1 MKILLLNPPFFSR
14 YSRSQRSP
22 AVTKSGTLY
31 YPVWLAYAAAVLEQK
46 GFELKLIDA
55 PAQGLKQEEI
65 VSLAQDYQPDLIVVD
80 TSTPSIYNDVEI
92 AAKLK
97 SILPKSFITLVG
109 THVSAL
115 PEESLN
121 LNQSIDAVAR
131 AEYDYTIAELAEVLT
146 EQGDLT
152 KVSGISFRQA
162 GKIIH
167 NPDRPR
173 ISNLDEI
180 PFVSSVYKKHLNIN
194 QYFFA
199 ASDYPMVQI
208 FTARG
213 CPFQCFF
220 CVYPQ
225 TIHGHLYRTRSA
237 ENVVKEFAYI
247 QEQLPDVRE
256 VVIEDDTFSVDKQ
269 RVRKICQLL
278 IQRKIKLKWNANVRA
293 DLDLDT
299 MRLMK
304 QAGCRLI
311 IIGFESAD
319 QTILDNIQ
327 KGAQVERMDQ
337 FFSDTKKAKLLLHAA
352 FMAGNPGETLETL
365 AKTFA
370 LAKRFM
376 PDTVQF
382 FPLMAYPGTK
392 AYKWAKE
399 NNLLK
404 SERFSDWVTKEGLHN
419 CVLNLPN
426 LSSKELVQWCDI
438 SRKKY
443 YLSFKYLCYKAK
455 QMILQP
461 QEIKRTLRAMFK
473 FRKFLWRGSF
483 DRSQGHKDTKSQVK

>member
-1 MKILLLNPPFFSR
+1 MKILLLNPWFFPR

-31 YPVWLAYAAAVLEQK
+31 YPVWLAYAAAVLEKK
-46 GFELKLIDA
+46 GFAVKLIDA
-55 PAQGLKQEEI
+55 PARGMKQKEI
-65 VSLAQDYQPDLIVVD
+65 AALAQDYQPDLIVVD

-92 AAKLK
+92 AAELK
-97 SILPKSFITLVG
+97 SLLPKSFITLVG

-115 PEESLN
+115 PQESLD

-131 AEYDYTIAELAEVLT
+131 AEYDYTIAELAGVLA
-146 EQGDLT
+146 QKGDLT

-162 GKIIH
+162 GQVIH

-180 PFVSSVYKKHLNIN
+180 PFVSSAYKKHLNIN

-225 TIHGHLYRTRSA
+225 TIHGHLYRTRSP
-237 ENVVKEFAYI
+237 ENVVEEFAYI
-247 QEQLPDVRE
+247 QEQLPEVRE
-256 VVIEDDTFSVDKQ
+256 VVIEDDTFSVDKN
-269 RVRKICQLL
+269 RVRKICDLL
-278 IQRKIKLKWNANVRA
+278 IQRNIKLKWNANVRA

-304 QAGCRLI
+304 KAGCRLI

-327 KGAQVERMDQ
+327 KGAQADRMDQ
-337 FFSDTKKAKLLLHAA
+337 FFADTKKAGLLLHAA
-352 FMAGNPGETLETL
+352 FMAGNPGETKETL

-426 LSSKELVQWCDI
+426 LSSKQLVEWCDI

-483 DRSQGHKDTKSQVK
+483 DKK

>member
-1 MKILLLNPPFFSR
+1 MLNPPFFPR

-31 YPVWLAYAAAVLEQK
+31 YPVWLAYATGVLEKK
-46 GFELKLIDA
+46 GFSVKLIDA
-55 PAQGLKQEEI
+55 PAQGLNPQTVIE
-65 VSLAQDYQPDLIVVD
+65 LAREYNPGLIVIG

-92 AAKLK
+92 GAKLK
-97 SILPKSFITLVG
+97 AVLPESFITLVG

-115 PEESLN
+115 PEESLA
-121 LNQSIDAVAR
+121 LNKNIDAVAR
-131 AEYDYTIAELAEVLT
+131 AEYDYTIAELAEVLGNK
-146 EQGDLT
+146 GDLT
-152 KVSGISFRQA
+152 KVLGISFRQGEQIA
-162 GKIIH
+162 H
-167 NPDRPR
+167 NPDRAK

-180 PFVSSVYKKHLNIN
+180 PFVSSVYKQHLNIN
-194 QYFFA
+194 NYFFA

-225 TIHGHLYRTRSA
+225 TIHGNLYRTRSA
-237 ENVVKEFAYI
+237 ENVVDEFAYI
-247 QEQLPDVRE
+247 KENLPEVRE
-256 VVIEDDTFSVDKQ
+256 VVIEDDTFSVDKK
-269 RVRKICQLL
+269 RVKKICELLIERKIN
-278 IQRKIKLKWNANVRA
+278 LKWNANVRA
-293 DLDLDT
+293 DIDLAT
-299 MRLMK
+299 MQLMK
-304 QAGCRLI
+304 KAGCRLI

-337 FFSDTKKAKLLLHAA
+337 FFRDTKKAGLLLHAA
-352 FMAGNPGETLETL
+352 FMAGNPGETKQTL

-392 AYKWAKE
+392 AYQWAKE

-404 SERFSDWVTKEGLHN
+404 SQCFSDWVTKEGLHN

-426 LSSKELVQWCDI
+426 LSSQELVEWCDI

-443 YLSFKYLCYKAK
+443 YLSFRYLCYKAM
-455 QMILQP
+455 QMILHP
-461 QEIKRTLRAMFK
+461 QEVKRTMRAMFK

-483 DRSQGHKDTKSQVK
+483 K

>member
-1 MKILLLNPPFFSR
+1 MKILMLNPPFFPR

-31 YPVWLAYAAAVLEQK
+31 YPVWLAYATAVLEKK
-46 GFELKLIDA
+46 GFDVRLVDA
-55 PAQGLKQEEI
+55 PAQGLNARAI
-65 VSLAQDYQPDLIVVD
+65 LDLAEAYDPGLIVLG
-80 TSTPSIYNDVEI
+80 TSTPSIYNDLEI
-92 AAKLK
+92 GGKLK
-97 SILPKSFITLVG
+97 AILPQSFITLVG

-121 LNQSIDAVAR
+121 LNKSIDAVAR
-131 AEYDYTIAELAEVLT
+131 AEYDYTIAELAEALVNKA
-146 EQGDLT
+146 DLT
-152 KVSGISFRQA
+152 KVLGISFRQNDQ
-162 GKIIH
+162 IIH
-167 NPDRPR
+167 NPDREK

-180 PFVSSVYKKHLNIN
+180 PFVSSVFKKHLNIN
-194 QYFFA
+194 NYFFA

-225 TIHGHLYRTRSA
+225 TIHGHIYRTRSA
-237 ENVVKEFAYI
+237 ENVVDEFAYI
-247 QEQLPDVRE
+247 KENLPQVRE
-256 VVIEDDTFSVDKQ
+256 VVIEDDTFSVDKK
-269 RVRKICQLL
+269 RVKKICELL
-278 IQRKIKLKWNANVRA
+278 IQRKINLKWNANVRA
-293 DLDLDT
+293 DLDLAT

-304 QAGCRLI
+304 KAGCRLI

-319 QTILDNIQ
+319 QMILDNIQ
-327 KGAQVERMDQ
+327 KGAQAEKMEQ
-337 FFSDTKKAKLLLHAA
+337 FFSNTKKAGLLLHAA
-352 FMAGNPGETLETL
+352 FMAGNPGETRETL
-365 AKTFA
+365 KKTFA
-370 LAKRFM
+370 FAKKSM

-392 AYKWAKE
+392 AYQWAKD

-404 SERFSDWVTKEGLHN
+404 SEKYSDWVTKEGLHN

-426 LSSKELVQWCDI
+426 LTSQELVEWCDI

-443 YLSFKYLCYKAK
+443 YLSFRYLCYKTI
-455 QMILQP
+455 QMILHP
-461 QEIKRTLRAMFK
+461 QEIKRTFRAMFK

-483 DRSQGHKDTKSQVK
+483 K